1 MSHSGD
7 GGIQSHGALA
17 FGDQETQK
25 HADYGGAVFSCSPPA
40 GTTFLKNKRSQPAGI
55 KPAWL
60 LFQPLEQLANVNAI
74 TTQGHITDTPLLAHP
89 LTESQQQGRIVNW
102 GFDRFLD
109 DDPGLSQVGQEQA
122 RTTDH
127 TQLIPM
133 AVVWAVASTQVALES
148 HQGLFVHRHGLP
160 MGPIEKVLRRSKV

>member
-1 MSHSGD
+1 MSYSGD

-40 GTTFLKNKRSQPAGI
+40 ETTFLKNKCSQPAGI

-60 LFQPLEQLANVNAI
+60 LSQPAEQLANVNAI

-89 LTESQQQGRIVNW
+89 LTERQQQGRIVT
-102 GFDRFLD
+102 G
-109 DDPGLSQVGQEQA
+109 V
-122 RTTDH
+122 
-127 TQLIPM
+127 
-133 AVVWAVASTQVALES
+133 
-148 HQGLFVHRHGLP
+148 
-160 MGPIEKVLRRSKV
+160 